1 MAAPANV
8 QLSLQMQR
16 SIQAQSHPFESALLQ
31 QTSPSPTT
39 SDVSEG
45 SVSVAPSTPV
55 QSFGPPA
62 PSLLPSPDVQSHFS
76 GVRASCSSRSPSQI
90 VIAHPY
96 ARLYAKKNATGA
108 KRRKIW
114 NHALE
119 KSVFSAH
126 EIATM
131 GAPHRRTIYIAT
143 LEAHIDCLHAQLLA
157 IGLYPVPFER
167 LEPFK
172 GLNCKT
178 AKSMVAGLQHDASHV
193 KMKLLELERA
203 NHGLRNILKTR
214 NGHCVGAQDD
224 DAHEASLCMRHD
236 SLDSIGSS

>member
-1 MAAPANV
+1 MVLWSVSGWHSYPISVSRILFLSTPVAFLLNFWFFFPSPVSDSSLRLSIPTAMAAPANV

-126 EIATM
+126 EMYVDITNFYVI
-131 GAPHRRTIYIAT
+131 HTNSRR
-143 LEAHIDCLHAQLLA
+143 
-157 IGLYPVPFER
+157 
-167 LEPFK
+167 
-172 GLNCKT
+172 
-178 AKSMVAGLQHDASHV
+178 
-193 KMKLLELERA
+193 
-203 NHGLRNILKTR
+203 
-214 NGHCVGAQDD
+214 
-224 DAHEASLCMRHD
+224 
-236 SLDSIGSS
+236 

>member
-1 MAAPANV
+1 VSDSSHRLSILTVMAAPANV
-8 QLSLQMQR
+8 QLSLQIQR

-55 QSFGPPA
+55 ESFGPPA

-76 GVRASCSSRSPSQI
+76 GVRTSSRSPSEI

-126 EIATM
+126 EMYVDITNFYVI
-131 GAPHRRTIYIAT
+131 HTNSRR
-143 LEAHIDCLHAQLLA
+143 
-157 IGLYPVPFER
+157 
-167 LEPFK
+167 
-172 GLNCKT
+172 
-178 AKSMVAGLQHDASHV
+178 
-193 KMKLLELERA
+193 
-203 NHGLRNILKTR
+203 
-214 NGHCVGAQDD
+214 
-224 DAHEASLCMRHD
+224 
-236 SLDSIGSS
+236 

>member
-1 MAAPANV
+1 VSDSSLRLSIPTAMAAPANV

-126 EIATM
+126 EMYVDITNLYVI
-131 GAPHRRTIYIAT
+131 HTNSRR
-143 LEAHIDCLHAQLLA
+143 
-157 IGLYPVPFER
+157 
-167 LEPFK
+167 
-172 GLNCKT
+172 
-178 AKSMVAGLQHDASHV
+178 
-193 KMKLLELERA
+193 
-203 NHGLRNILKTR
+203 
-214 NGHCVGAQDD
+214 
-224 DAHEASLCMRHD
+224 
-236 SLDSIGSS
+236 

>member
-1 MAAPANV
+1 MASSANV
-8 QLSLQMQR
+8 QLSLQIQR
-16 SIQAQSHPFESALLQ
+16 SLPTQSHPFDATLVQ
-31 QTSPSPTT
+31 QTLPSPTT
-39 SDVSEG
+39 SDFSEG
-45 SVSVAPSTPV
+45 SVSQAPSPSIET
-55 QSFGPPA
+55 FGPPA
-62 PSLLPSPDVQSHFS
+62 PSLLPPPDVQSHFS
-76 GVRASCSSRSPSQI
+76 GVSTSCSSRSPSQI

-126 EIATM
+126 EMYVDIVNSYVNRFTGSRDRATM

-178 AKSMVAGLQHDASHV
+178 AKVSRFS
-193 KMKLLELERA
+193 
-203 NHGLRNILKTR
+203 ILF
-214 NGHCVGAQDD
+214 V
-224 DAHEASLCMRHD
+224 SP
-236 SLDSIGSS
+236 

>member
-1 MAAPANV
+1 VSVSSHHLSIPTAMAAPANV

-55 QSFGPPA
+55 GSFGPPA

-76 GVRASCSSRSPSQI
+76 GVRTSCSSRSPSQI

-126 EIATM
+126 EMYVDITNFYVI
-131 GAPHRRTIYIAT
+131 HTNSRR
-143 LEAHIDCLHAQLLA
+143 
-157 IGLYPVPFER
+157 
-167 LEPFK
+167 
-172 GLNCKT
+172 
-178 AKSMVAGLQHDASHV
+178 
-193 KMKLLELERA
+193 
-203 NHGLRNILKTR
+203 
-214 NGHCVGAQDD
+214 
-224 DAHEASLCMRHD
+224 
-236 SLDSIGSS
+236 

>member
-1 MAAPANV
+1 MVLWSVSGWHSYPISVSRILFLSTPLAFLLNFWVFFPSPVSDSSLRLSIPTAMAAPANV

-39 SDVSEG
+39 SDASEG

-55 QSFGPPA
+55 ESFGPPA

-76 GVRASCSSRSPSQI
+76 GVRTSCSSRSPSQI

-126 EIATM
+126 EMYVDITNFYVI
-131 GAPHRRTIYIAT
+131 HTNSRR
-143 LEAHIDCLHAQLLA
+143 
-157 IGLYPVPFER
+157 
-167 LEPFK
+167 
-172 GLNCKT
+172 
-178 AKSMVAGLQHDASHV
+178 
-193 KMKLLELERA
+193 
-203 NHGLRNILKTR
+203 
-214 NGHCVGAQDD
+214 
-224 DAHEASLCMRHD
+224 
-236 SLDSIGSS
+236 

>member
-1 MAAPANV
+1 MMAASSNV
-8 QLSLQMQR
+8 QLSLQIQH
-16 SIQAQSHPFESALLQ
+16 SLQAQPPHPFDSALVQ

-39 SDVSEG
+39 SDFSEG
-45 SVSVAPSTPV
+45 SVSVAPSPTV
-55 QSFGPPA
+55 ESFGPQA
-62 PSLLPSPDVQSHFS
+62 PSLLPPPDVQSHFS
-76 GVRASCSSRSPSQI
+76 GVSNPCSSRSPSQI

-119 KSVFSAH
+119 KSVFNAH

-178 AKSMVAGLQHDASHV
+178 AKVSHFPFFV
-193 KMKLLELERA
+193 CLIT
-203 NHGLRNILKTR
+203 HHLRYAPEYGRWTAAR
-214 NGHCVGAQDD
+214 C
-224 DAHEASLCMRHD
+224 
-236 SLDSIGSS
+236 

>member
-1 MAAPANV
+1 MAASPNV
-8 QLSLQMQR
+8 QLSLQIQH
-16 SIQAQSHPFESALLQ
+16 SLQAQPPHPFDSALVQ

-39 SDVSEG
+39 SDFSEG
-45 SVSVAPSTPV
+45 SVSVAPSPSV
-55 QSFGPPA
+55 ESFGPQA
-62 PSLLPSPDVQSHFS
+62 PSLLPPPDVQSHFS
-76 GVRASCSSRSPSQI
+76 GVPNPCSSRSPSQI

-119 KSVFSAH
+119 KSVFNAH
-126 EIATM
+126 EMCVDIVQFPPDITHQLAGDRATM

-178 AKSMVAGLQHDASHV
+178 AKVSQFPFF
-193 KMKLLELERA
+193 
-203 NHGLRNILKTR
+203 
-214 NGHCVGAQDD
+214 C
-224 DAHEASLCMRHD
+224 
-236 SLDSIGSS
+236 